1 MIDKIILLSGHVS
14 SGKTTLSDMLSAN
27 YEAIVFKTRTYLKEL
42 KKDIESERSAM
53 QSLGDVLDKKTE
65 GSWVC
70 VGLAETINENDSNNN
85 KYIFIV
91 DAVRIKEQIDHIR
104 KAYGNKVIHVHL
116 HVPESELKIRY
127 TKRIKKKDKNFKELN
142 TFEEVLN
149 NKTEKLVDNLE
160 KIADIVID
168 TKRCNED
175 DVLVKAACHIGLYG
189 REYSRLVDVLIG
201 GQYGSE
207 GKGNISA
214 YLAPEYDILV
224 RVGGPNAGHKVY
236 EEPEHLNF
244 HHLPSGCKN
253 SPGSKILIG
262 PGATIYIKTL
272 FEEINKFGISPDRL
286 LIDNQTMVI
295 TEEDREYEIKLV
307 ESIGS
312 TGQGVGAANA
322 RRIRDRGGEVKLAR
336 DYKELNPYTCNT
348 IEILQRAFI
357 KGKKIFLEGTQGTGL
372 SLYHGFYPFVTSRD
386 TTVAGCLA
394 EAGISP
400 SRVRKIIM
408 VCRCYPIRVE
418 SPNDG
423 TSGPLRNIEWWDVEE
438 RAGFKRNEIK
448 KKELGSTS
456 NKQRRVGE
464 FEWAELRKASCLNA
478 PTDIA
483 LTFVDY
489 INKDNEKARR
499 FEQLTEETIRFI
511 EDVERVTCAPVSL
524 ISTRFDY
531 RNIIDRRA
539 W

>member
-14 SGKTTLSDMLSAN
+14 SGKTTLSEMLSRN
-27 YEAIVFKTRTYLKEL
+27 FGAIVFKTRLYLKKQNEN
-42 KKDIESERSAM
+42 IESERSAM
-53 QSLGDVLDKKTE
+53 QNLGDVLDKKTE

-70 VGLAETINENDSNNN
+70 VGLEETINENDSSNN
-85 KYIFIV
+85 KFLFIV
-91 DAVRIKEQIDHIR
+91 DAVRIKKQIEHIR
-104 KAYGNKVIHVHL
+104 KAYGNKVLHVHL
-116 HVPESELKIRY
+116 HPPIEELIERY
-127 TKRIKKKDKNFKELN
+127 EKRISKGFKELES
-142 TFEEVLN
+142 FEEVLN
-149 NKTEKLVDNLE
+149 NDTEKQVDDLKE
-160 KIADIVID
+160 IADIVID
-168 TKRCNED
+168 TKRCTED
-175 DVLVKAACHIGLYG
+175 DVLVKAACHLGLYG
-189 REYSRLVDVLIG
+189 REYSRHVDVLIG

-236 EEPEHLNF
+236 DKPENLNF

-253 SPGSKILIG
+253 SPESKILIG

-272 FEEINKFGISPDRL
+272 FEEINKFDIAPDRL
-286 LIDNQTMVI
+286 FIDKQTMVI
-295 TEEDREYEIKLV
+295 TEKDRKGEIILV
-307 ESIGS
+307 KTIGS
-312 TGQGVGAANA
+312 TGQGVGLANA

-357 KGKKIFLEGTQGTGL
+357 NRKKIFLEGTQGTGL
-372 SLYHGFYPFVTSRD
+372 SLYHGKYPFVTSRD

-400 SRVRKIIM
+400 SRVRRIIM

-418 SPNDG
+418 SPSG
-423 TSGPLRNIEWWDVEE
+423 KTSGPLRNIKWWDVEE
-438 RAGFKRNEIK
+438 RAGFRRNEIK

-464 FEWAELRKASCLNA
+464 FEWVELRKASCLNA

-489 INKDNEKARR
+489 ISKNNEKARR
-499 FEQLTEETIRFI
+499 FEQLTKETIRFI
-511 EDVERVTCAPVSL
+511 EDVESVCCAPVSL
-524 ISTRFDY
+524 ISTRFEY

>member
-27 YEAIVFKTRTYLKEL
+27 YEAIVFKTRTCLKEL

-53 QSLGDVLDKKTE
+53 QSLGDILDKKTK

-224 RVGGPNAGHKVY
+224 RVAGPNAGHNVY

-307 ESIGS
+307 VC
-312 TGQGVGAANA
+312 Q
-322 RRIRDRGGEVKLAR
+322 
-336 DYKELNPYTCNT
+336 YCTC
-348 IEILQRAFI
+348 
-357 KGKKIFLEGTQGTGL
+357 G
-372 SLYHGFYPFVTSRD
+372 
-386 TTVAGCLA
+386 
-394 EAGISP
+394 
-400 SRVRKIIM
+400 
-408 VCRCYPIRVE
+408 
-418 SPNDG
+418 
-423 TSGPLRNIEWWDVEE
+423 
-438 RAGFKRNEIK
+438 
-448 KKELGSTS
+448 
-456 NKQRRVGE
+456 
-464 FEWAELRKASCLNA
+464 
-478 PTDIA
+478 
-483 LTFVDY
+483 
-489 INKDNEKARR
+489 
-499 FEQLTEETIRFI
+499 
-511 EDVERVTCAPVSL
+511 
-524 ISTRFDY
+524 
-531 RNIIDRRA
+531 
-539 W
+539 